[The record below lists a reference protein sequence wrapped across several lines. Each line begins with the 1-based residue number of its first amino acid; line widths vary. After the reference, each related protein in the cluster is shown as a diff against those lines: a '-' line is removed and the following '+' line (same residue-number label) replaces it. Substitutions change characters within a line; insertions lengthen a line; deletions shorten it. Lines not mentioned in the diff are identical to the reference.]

1 MFIVSPFHTTK
12 RPDIRRWGHLQKTF
26 WKFLTINRREIA
38 LDEQK
43 FKVCLEELRETI
55 VAQCF
60 KMLGN
65 RDDAEDAAQDALGKA
80 LSAQANYVPQ
90 VGIPFDHWLKRIAT
104 NVCLDKL
111 RKRIA
116 DRTNSEHDP
125 DKKPDPRQ
133 ESDINDIFDKAEQDQ
148 IMTSL
153 KTCLDE
159 RDFWML
165 TQRIAG
171 LTLNEIA
178 EELPEQWK
186 LKREG
191 VKSRFDGKIKKCL
204 EAAKQMFH
212 INT

>member
-1 MFIVSPFHTTK
+1 M
-12 RPDIRRWGHLQKTF
+12 
-26 WKFLTINRREIA
+26 

-55 VAQCF
+55 LAQCY

-65 RDDAEDAAQDALGKA
+65 RDDAEDAAQDALGRA
-80 LSAQANYVPQ
+80 LNAQATYVPQ
-90 VGIPFDHWLKRIAT
+90 EGIPLDHWLKRIAT

-116 DRTNSEHDP
+116 DRTSSEQDP
-125 DKKPDPRQ
+125 DRKPDPRQ
-133 ESDINDIFDKAEQDQ
+133 EDEINDIFDKAEQDQ
-148 IMTSL
+148 IMTAL
-153 KTCLDE
+153 KKCLDE
-159 RDFWML
+159 RDFWIL
-165 TQRIAG
+165 TQRMAG
-171 LTLNEIA
+171 MTLNEIA

-204 EAAKQMFH
+204 EAAKKMFH
-212 INT
+212 INP